1 MAFKKGQSGN
11 PAGRSPGS
19 TPAAKLKKII
29 ADNMPEILASLIE
42 QAKLGDTSA
51 AKALMDKVIPSLKSQ
66 ALPVSIAAEEG
77 LNHQGQAVIA
87 ATLAGTIP
95 PNIGAA
101 LITALSNQAKLVE
114 FEEMSQRLVRIEQ
127 KLEARNESAAGK

>member
-1 MAFKKGQSGN
+1 MAFKKGQSVN

-19 TPAAKLKKII
+19 TPATKLKKII

-42 QAKLGDTSA
+42 QAKSGDTSA

-66 ALPVSIAAEEG
+66 AVPISISAEDS
-77 LNHQGQAVIA
+77 LSNQGQVVIS
-87 ATLAGTIP
+87 ATLSGSIP
-95 PNIGAA
+95 PDIGAT

-114 FEEMSQRLVRIEQ
+114 MEEMSQRLARIEKQ
-127 KLEARNESAAGK
+127 LEARQ